1 MTMAT
6 RMADSSLSLVQQA
19 SFDLTSKWES
29 SDITDKL
36 ASVQAST
43 GQIETPSRA
52 VQRDQRLCVQ

>member
-19 SFDLTSKWES
+19 FFELTSKWES

-43 GQIETPSRA
+43 GQIHTPNRA
-52 VQRDQRLCVQ
+52 VQ